1 MKEKNY
7 HLCRS
12 SWVGDYNAPGTFLE
26 MYLSGSG
33 SDRTG
38 WANASYDELIAAAAR
53 EGDSA
58 QRNLLFQRAEKLL
71 VSDDCVI
78 LPIYHYVG
86 VQFYH
91 ADRLAGVQP
100 NMIDDHPFRCMRWK
114 K

>member
-12 SWVGDYNAPGTFLE
+12 SWVGDYNDPGTFLE
-26 MYLSGSG
+26 MFLSTSG
-33 SDRTG
+33 NNRTG
-38 WANASYDELIAAAAR
+38 WASPKYDEFIAAAAR
-53 EGDSA
+53 EPDLN
-58 QRNLLFQRAEKLL
+58 QRSTLFQQAEKLL
-71 VSDDCVI
+71 VTDEAVI
-78 LPIYHYVG
+78 IPIYHYVG

-91 ADRLAGVQP
+91 ADRLTGVQP